1 LLSNQVTG
9 ILLLIFL
16 IIVFMNI
23 YVSNLSFH
31 TTDDDLRNLFEKFG
45 AVSSAKVIMDKVS
58 GRSRGFGFVEMSSEE
73 EGKDAMLGLNN
84 KEIEGRAISVSVA
97 KEKEA
102 RSGGGGYGGGRSGGG
117 GGYGGGRS
125 GGGGGGNRW

>member
-1 LLSNQVTG
+1 
-9 ILLLIFL
+9 
-16 IIVFMNI
+16 MNI

-73 EGKDAMLGLNN
+73 EGKEAMSSLNN
-84 KEIEGRAISVSVA
+84 KEIEGRAIAVSIA

-102 RSGGGGYGGGRSGGG
+102 RTGGGGGYNRGGSGGG
-117 GGYGGGRS
+117 GGYNRGGS
-125 GGGGGGNRW
+125 GGGGNRW

>member
-1 LLSNQVTG
+1 
-9 ILLLIFL
+9 
-16 IIVFMNI
+16 MNI

-84 KEIEGRAISVSVA
+84 KEIEGRAIAVSVA

-102 RSGGGGYGGGRSGGG
+102 RSGGGGYGGNRGG
-117 GGYGGGRS
+117 GGYGGGNR

>member
-1 LLSNQVTG
+1 
-9 ILLLIFL
+9 
-16 IIVFMNI
+16 MNI

-73 EGKDAMLGLNN
+73 EGKEAMASLNN
-84 KEIEGRAISVSVA
+84 KEIEGRPISVSVA
-97 KEKEA
+97 REKEA
-102 RSGGGGYGGGRSGGG
+102 RTGGGGGGYRGGSGGG
-117 GGYGGGRS
+117 GGYSRGGS
-125 GGGGGGNRW
+125 GGGGNRW

>member
-1 LLSNQVTG
+1 
-9 ILLLIFL
+9 
-16 IIVFMNI
+16 MNI

-73 EGKDAMLGLNN
+73 EGKEAMASLNN
-84 KEIEGRAISVSVA
+84 KEIEGRAIAVSIA

-102 RSGGGGYGGGRSGGG
+102 RTGGGG
-117 GGYGGGRS
+117 GGYNRGGGGGGYNR